1 MFLLMLYIL
10 KIVKN
15 MNVSLT
21 IQYIVV
27 VMLYL

>member
-21 IQYIVV
+21 IQDIVV